1 MKTVVIGVR
10 EQMKVDNTISFIC
23 VLLFSYKSDG
33 FHLWL
38 EENNNQITITVM
50 TSLIITNE

>member
-1 MKTVVIGVR
+1 
-10 EQMKVDNTISFIC
+10 MKVDNAISFIC
-23 VLLFSYKSDG
+23 VLLFSYKSDE

-38 EENNNQITITVM
+38 EENYYQIIITVM

>member
-1 MKTVVIGVR
+1 
-10 EQMKVDNTISFIC
+10 MKVDNAISFIC

-38 EENNNQITITVM
+38 EENYYQIIITVM